1 MTTPGDLIDSWLA
14 QRLDGAQQQWLQ
26 DLLAQARTG
35 TLGAVALGFSQLPR
49 RVGNDPLGLSAG
61 ERMQAGTARRGWQPD
76 CSTVSEIGRARLVVA
91 LGGLEFTKYRTALL
105 GLFEDADWA
114 EQVALYK
121 ALAIAPHPS
130 SLAAQAAEGIRS
142 NIKPVFEAVALDNPY
157 AADYL
162 SEAQFNQLVLKC
174 LFVESPLHRVHA
186 LDVRLNP
193 TLAAMLCDYARER
206 WAAGRKVSPE
216 LWRAVGPVATAEQV
230 ELMRRPL
237 LEGDTP
243 ERVAAAFSL
252 LDNEIAKA
260 LIQEH
265 APWIRRIADTG
276 LSWVQVLAWD
286 GPLE

>member
-1 MTTPGDLIDSWLA
+1 MTTPGELIDSWLA
-14 QRLDGAQQQWLQ
+14 QRLDSQQQEWLQ
-26 DLLAQARTG
+26 GLLGQARAG
-35 TLGAVALGFSQLPR
+35 TLAAVALGFSQLPR
-49 RVGNDPLGLSAG
+49 RLGNGALGLSAG

-91 LGGLEFTKYRTALL
+91 LGGLEFTKYRAALL

-142 NIKPVFEAVALDNPY
+142 NIKSVFEAVALDNPY

-162 SEAQFNQLVLKC
+162 SEPQFNQLVLKC

-193 TLAAMLCDYARER
+193 TLATMLCDYARER

-216 LWRAVGPVATAEQV
+216 LWRAVGPVASTEQI

-237 LEGDTP
+237 LEGEAP
-243 ERVAAAFSL
+243 ERVAAAWSL
-252 LDNEIAKA
+252 LDNKLAEP

-265 APWIRRIADTG
+265 AAWIRRIVDAG
-276 LSWVQVLAWD
+276 LSWTQVLAWD

>member
-1 MTTPGDLIDSWLA
+1 MTTPSELIDSWLA
-14 QRLDGAQQQWLQ
+14 ARLAAPEREWFSELVSQAQR
-26 DLLAQARTG
+26 G
-35 TLGAVALGFSQLPR
+35 TIAAVNLGFSQLPR
-49 RVGNDPLGLSAG
+49 HFGSGALQLAAG
-61 ERMQAGTARRGWQPD
+61 EKLQAGTARRGWQPD
-76 CSTVSEIGRARLVVA
+76 CSTLSEIGRARLVVA

-130 SLAAQAAEGIRS
+130 SLVAQAAEGIRS
-142 NIKPVFEAVALDNPY
+142 NIKSVFEAVALDNPY

-162 SEAQFNQLVLKC
+162 SEPQFNQLVLKC

-193 TLAAMLCDYARER
+193 ALAGMLCDYARER

-216 LWRAVGPVATAEQV
+216 LWRAVGPVADAAQV

-237 LEGDTP
+237 LEGEPP
-243 ERVAAAFSL
+243 ERVAAAWSL
-252 LDNEIAKA
+252 RDNKVAES

-265 APWIRRIADTG
+265 APWIRRIADAG
-276 LSWVQVLAWD
+276 LSWQQVLAWD
-286 GPLE
+286 GPLD

>member
-1 MTTPGDLIDSWLA
+1 MTTPGELIDSWLA
-14 QRLDGAQQQWLQ
+14 QRLDSQQQEWLQ
-26 DLLAQARTG
+26 GVLAQARAG
-35 TLGAVALGFSQLPR
+35 TLGVVALGFSQLPR
-49 RVGNDPLGLSAG
+49 QVGNGTLGLSPG

-76 CSTVSEIGRARLVVA
+76 CSTVSELARARLVVA
-91 LGGLEFTKYRTALL
+91 LGAREFTKYRELLL

-130 SLAAQAAEGIRS
+130 SLAAQATEGIRS

-186 LDVRLNP
+186 LDVRLNT
-193 TLAAMLCDYARER
+193 TLAGMLCDYARER

-216 LWRAVGPVATAEQV
+216 LWRGVGPVASAEQV

-237 LEGDTP
+237 LNGEP
-243 ERVAAAFSL
+243 AERVAAALSL
-252 LDNEIAKA
+252 LDNEVAKT

-276 LSWVQVLAWD
+276 LSWPQVLAWD
-286 GPLE
+286 GPLD